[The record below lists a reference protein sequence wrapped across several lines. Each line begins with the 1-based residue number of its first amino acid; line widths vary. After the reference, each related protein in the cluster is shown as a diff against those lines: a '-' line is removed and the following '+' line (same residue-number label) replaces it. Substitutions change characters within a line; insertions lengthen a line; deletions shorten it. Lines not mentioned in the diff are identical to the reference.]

1 MSLHEDKEIIK
12 LERYLKKHAREELIN
27 QLRSLDNDALR
38 QRLMK
43 QAILEQEI
51 MDTKSKEGDKDPV
64 KSAKALVKEHNATYN
79 EQKRMSQKISRFIH
93 LLIEDS
99 GKI

>member
-1 MSLHEDKEIIK
+1 MSLEEEKEIIK
-12 LERYLKKHAREELIN
+12 LERYLKKHARDELVS

-43 QAILEQEI
+43 QAVHEQEI
-51 MDTKSKEGDKDPV
+51 MDTKAKAADQDPV
-64 KSAKALVKEHNATYN
+64 KSAKALVKEHNATFN